1 MWKDEE
7 RSFISCEQGKH
18 VPIDLAL
25 ISGYSKWP
33 INPPVIQD
41 NHQHAWKE
49 GNVCVEEEED
59 CVRRK
64 GEIIVTGCDLS
75 EGYLTPTD
83 VIHLLPA
90 CYLLVGKV
98 NGRRGQ
104 NYPNTQP
111 LKRICIGK
119 VE

>member
-1 MWKDEE
+1 MD
-7 RSFISCEQGKH
+7 
-18 VPIDLAL
+18 
-25 ISGYSKWP
+25 
-33 INPPVIQD
+33 
-41 NHQHAWKE
+41 
-49 GNVCVEEEED
+49 ED
-59 CVRRK
+59 CLRRK
-64 GEIIVTGCDLS
+64 EEIIVTGCDLS

-111 LKRICIGK
+111 LKRGSVQERWNRYLMRMDYK
-119 VE
+119 YN